1 MSFWVYWIVL
11 ASFGL
16 FLVVLGQF
24 RSPFK
29 SLDLLLDCFGLFWV
43 FWARFVSVYL
53 SFWVE
58 PFWLILHRCGSAYVF
73 FWSFAMLCVAL
84 FFFHSFFCQFRS
96 HFTSFWLI
104 VSHCGSV

>member
-53 SFWVE
+53 SVWVE
-58 PFWLILHRCGSAYVF
+58 PFWLILHRCGSASVF
-73 FWSFAMLCVAL
+73 FFSF
-84 FFFHSFFCQFRS
+84 FFCQFRS